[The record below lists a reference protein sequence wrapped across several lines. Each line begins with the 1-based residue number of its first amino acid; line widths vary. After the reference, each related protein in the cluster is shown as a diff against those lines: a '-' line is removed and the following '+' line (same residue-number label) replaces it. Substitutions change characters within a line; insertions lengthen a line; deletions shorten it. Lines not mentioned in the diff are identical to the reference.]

1 MENITFSFNTVV
13 GLLSLVVGLCVF
25 IFNRAISDL
34 KDLKE
39 WQITQDKRLKE
50 IERTGSVKF
59 KEFEMCIEY
68 IKKEMEKIKKRKNA
82 KS

>member
-1 MENITFSFNTVV
+1 MENITFSFNTVI
-13 GLLSLVVGLCVF
+13 GLLGLVVVLCVF

-39 WQITQDKRLKE
+39 WQIAQDKRLKE
-50 IERTGSVKF
+50 IERTGSVKLR
-59 KEFEMCIEY
+59 EFEMCIDY

>member
-13 GLLSLVVGLCVF
+13 GLLSLVVVLCVF

-39 WQITQDKRLKE
+39 WQIAQDKRLKE
-50 IERTGSVKF
+50 IEKTGSVKF
-59 KEFEMCIEY
+59 KEFEMCIDY

>member
-13 GLLSLVVGLCVF
+13 GLLSLVVVLCVF

-39 WQITQDKRLKE
+39 WQIAQDKRLKE
-50 IERTGSVKF
+50 IERTGSVKL
-59 KEFEMCIEY
+59 KEFEMCIDY

>member
-13 GLLSLVVGLCVF
+13 GLIGGIVGLCVF

-39 WQITQDKRLKE
+39 WQIAQDKRLKE
-50 IERTGSVKF
+50 IERTGSVKLR
-59 KEFEMCIEY
+59 EFEMCIEY
-68 IKKEMEKIKKRKNA
+68 IKKEMEKIKRRKNA
-82 KS
+82 KN